1 MSFGQDEKKLS
12 RTDREFL
19 KSLRQKA
26 IFAQDYPVRTYPNQ
40 ALAAH
45 VLGFASTDERKLD
58 EHLINQITG
67 KDGIELILDSKLSGV
82 PGWRRTETDPR
93 GREMVLFRGQDV
105 EPRDGLNAVL
115 TIDSVVQTLL
125 ESALADVM
133 EKHTPISASGI
144 VMRPRTGE
152 ILALATVPNFDPN
165 NPGAASADARRNRVI
180 TDVVEPGS
188 TFKIVVVSGG
198 LNEQVVQ
205 LNDVFDCEHGHFA
218 FAGRVLHD
226 HESYGPLSVEGI
238 ITKSSNIG
246 AAKIGIKMG
255 PNRLYDYIT
264 SFGFGERTGL
274 PLPGEVRGIVHPVK
288 DWSKVTIAQ
297 IPMGHGIAVTRLQM
311 IMAMCAIANDGW
323 LMRPMLIDRLQ
334 DENGHVMAKYSPQRV

>member
-1 MSFGQDEKKLS
+1 MAGISFGQDEKKLS

-19 KSLRQKA
+19 KALRLKA

-45 VLGFASTDERKLD
+45 VLGFATTEERKLD
-58 EHLINQITG
+58 EHLINEIDG

-82 PGWRRTETDPR
+82 PGWRRTETDPH

-115 TIDSVVQTLL
+115 TIDSYVQTLL

-144 VMRPRTGE
+144 VIRPRTGE
-152 ILALATVPNFDPN
+152 ILALATLPNFNPN
-165 NPGAASADARRNRVI
+165 NPGAASADARRDRIV

-188 TFKIVVVSGG
+188 TFKIVVISGA
-198 LNEQVVQ
+198 
-205 LNDVFDCEHGHFA
+205 LNDKTVKLDDMFDCQHGHFA
-218 FAGRVLHD
+218 YAGRVLHD

-246 AAKIGIKMG
+246 AAKVGI
-255 PNRLYDYIT
+255 
-264 SFGFGERTGL
+264 
-274 PLPGEVRGIVHPVK
+274 
-288 DWSKVTIAQ
+288 
-297 IPMGHGIAVTRLQM
+297 QM
-311 IMAMCAIANDGW
+311 
-323 LMRPMLIDRLQ
+323 
-334 DENGHVMAKYSPQRV
+334 